1 MSMFKARYACF
12 CLALAAAQ
20 SSAEGPGLGEALTPE
35 AVASLDYVV
44 LPDGSG
50 LPAGSGNAVRGAEL
64 YERHCLSCHGKNGAD
79 GVNDR
84 LAGGHGTIDGER
96 PIKTV
101 GSYWPYATTV
111 FDYIRR
117 AMPYQAPGSLAADE
131 VYSLTAYVLFLN
143 DVVEETE
150 ELDSATLAAVKMPNR
165 DNFVWVYRVQ

>member
-1 MSMFKARYACF
+1 MFMFKARQVCW
-12 CLALAAAQ
+12 CLLLTAAQ

-50 LPAGSGNAVRGAEL
+50 LPAGSGNAVRGARL
-64 YERHCLSCHGKNGAD
+64 YERHCLSCHGENGAD

-117 AMPYQAPGSLAADE
+117 AMPYQAPTFFFSTTSSKKPRNWIPRRSRQLKCRIGTISSGSIRFDKPLPA
-131 VYSLTAYVLFLN
+131 
-143 DVVEETE
+143 
-150 ELDSATLAAVKMPNR
+150 R
-165 DNFVWVYRVQ
+165 